1 MVVALSDTN
10 VSLTVRSTMSESLDL
25 KTRQAALAFSRSI
38 AFDNGTGASQA
49 DKIWDDTRTITASGT
64 DDIDLAGVL
73 LDAFGAALTFAKVKL
88 IAVAAYAAN
97 TNNCVVGNAAA
108 TQFVGP
114 FGAATH
120 TVAVA
125 PGGFFMV
132 GRPDAAGWAVGAGA
146 SDLLRVTNSAGG
158 TSVTYDVVILGTSA

>member
-1 MVVALSDTN
+1 MPLSGTS
-10 VSLTVRSTMSESLDL
+10 VGLSVLTTLIGGLDIQTQKSELQFTRGFSLD
-25 KTRQAALAFSRSI
+25 S
-38 AFDNGTGASQA
+38 GTGANQA
-49 DKIWDDTRTITASGT
+49 DKVWSDTRTITASGT